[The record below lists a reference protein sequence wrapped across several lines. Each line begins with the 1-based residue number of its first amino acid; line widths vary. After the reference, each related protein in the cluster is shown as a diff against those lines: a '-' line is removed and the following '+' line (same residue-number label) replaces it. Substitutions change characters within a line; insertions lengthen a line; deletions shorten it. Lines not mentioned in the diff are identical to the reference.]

1 MTIDVLTLLTAD
13 HNRVRGL
20 FTRFEGAK
28 DDPAQAAPI
37 ATAILRELDV
47 HTRIEEDHLYPWAS
61 GLSEQMR
68 EMVEEGLE
76 EHHVVDVLAEEIGQ
90 LDPSDEAWT
99 AKLTVL
105 VENVQHHAEEEEKEL
120 FPAIRRASTADDRA
134 SMAEKLEQAKAQLGA
149 PVVAD
154 KIDLTTTELK
164 QLASEQEIPGRS
176 GMDHDE
182 LAATVAPPAG

>member
-13 HNRVRGL
+13 HNRLRGL
-20 FTRFEGAK
+20 FARLETAK
-28 DDPAQAAPI
+28 EDPAQAGPI
-37 ATAILRELDV
+37 GTEILRELDV
-47 HTRIEEDHLYPWAS
+47 HTRIEEDHVYPWAS
-61 GLSEQMR
+61 ALSE
-68 EMVEEGLE
+68 EMKELVEEGLE
-76 EHHVVDVLAEEIGQ
+76 EHHVVDVLAEEIRQ

-120 FPAIRRASTADDRA
+120 FPAIRQASTADDRA
-134 SMAEKLEQAKAQLGA
+134 SMAETLEQAKAELGA

-154 KIDLTTTELK
+154 KIDLTTTELT

>member
-1 MTIDVLTLLTAD
+1 MMDVLTLLTAD
-13 HNRVRGL
+13 HNRLRGL
-20 FTRFEGAK
+20 FARFEAAK
-28 DDPAQAAPI
+28 DDPDRAGEIGA
-37 ATAILRELDV
+37 AILRDLDV

-61 GLSEQMR
+61 GLSE
-68 EMVEEGLE
+68 ETKVMVEEGLE
-76 EHHVVDVLAEEIGQ
+76 EHHVVDVLAEEIRQ

-105 VENVQHHAEEEEKEL
+105 VENVQHHAGEEEKEL
-120 FPAIRRASTADDRA
+120 FPAIRGASSAEDRE
-134 SMAEKLEQAKAQLGA
+134 SMGETLEQAKATLGA

-176 GMDHDE
+176 SMDHDE
-182 LAATVAPPAG
+182 LAATVAPPTG